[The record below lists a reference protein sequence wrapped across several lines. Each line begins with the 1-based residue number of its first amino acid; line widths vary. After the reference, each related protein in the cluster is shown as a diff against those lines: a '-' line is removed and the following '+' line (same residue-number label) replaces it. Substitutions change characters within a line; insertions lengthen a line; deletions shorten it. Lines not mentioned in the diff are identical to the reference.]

1 MTLCTSAGESWIT
14 RLKGKLNKI
23 NIYISSV
30 RSMECRIWRFRESN
44 FQKFSRGNI
53 RGECSQNPLSVIR
66 AFEADSQLAFP
77 VPSPAWCLMFMPVIK
92 KRMMIPSLHEGEV
105 WAPKELHMYKTR
117 LSCHWENH
125 EVNGCSWILNL
136 EKILVGIMKH
146 WGKNDLNHEYQD
158 SNDSASTTDCLWW
171 QQRLRISI
179 INFNSKEVRP
189 LN

>member
-1 MTLCTSAGESWIT
+1 MQDMAFPRVQFSKIFAGEHS
-14 RLKGKLNKI
+14 G
-23 NIYISSV
+23 
-30 RSMECRIWRFRESN
+30 SMLPEPPI
-44 FQKFSRGNI
+44 GNSCI
-53 RGECSQNPLSVIR
+53 RGWQSACFSST
-66 AFEADSQLAFP
+66 FSG
-77 VPSPAWCLMFMPVIK
+77 LMLNVHASYK
-92 KRMMIPSLHEGEV
+92 KRMMIPSLYEGEV

-136 EKILVGIMKH
+136 EKIHVGIMKH